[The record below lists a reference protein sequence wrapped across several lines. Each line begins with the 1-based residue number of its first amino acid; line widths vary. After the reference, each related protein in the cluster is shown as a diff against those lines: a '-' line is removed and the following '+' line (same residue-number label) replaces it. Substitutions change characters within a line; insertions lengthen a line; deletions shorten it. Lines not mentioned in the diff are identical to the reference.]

1 MLIRDVE
8 TFVVGNPPP
17 RHGGRYFIFVKL
29 TTDDEIDGIGEAYV
43 ATVGPHLVADMI
55 VDVAERHLVGHR
67 PFDVESFWRRA
78 YGSGYALRPDPTLC
92 GVMSALEMACW
103 DIVGKATGRPVYDLL
118 GGRVHEGLRSYTYLY
133 PEGGDAY
140 DTPHTADP
148 TSGEDAAPDL
158 YTDPDLAAEAA
169 ARAVEMGFTAVK
181 FDPAGPYTVYD
192 GRQPSLERLD
202 LSERYVR
209 AVREA
214 VGDRADL
221 LFGTHGQFT
230 PSGALRLARRIER
243 YDPLWFEEPVPT
255 DDLEGMARVAAGTTI
270 PVATGERLTTVTE
283 FAAVLRAGAASIL
296 QPDLG
301 RSGGILQG
309 KKIASL
315 GEVHQ
320 ALLAPHCY
328 CGPVVAAAN
337 IALAT
342 CSPNFLVLESIDR
355 WDGFHAELLE
365 TPIRWEDGMVVPSTE
380 PGLGVVLDEE
390 VARAHPYTGDELHL
404 TPEEDPMGFAEGL
417 AGPARSAGD
426 ESWWDRSR

>member
-1 MLIRDVE
+1 MRVAGVE

-17 RHGGRYFIFVKL
+17 RHGGRYFLFVQL
-29 TTDDEIDGIGEAYV
+29 TTDDGIVGVGEAYV
-43 ATVGPHLVADMI
+43 ATVGPHLVADML
-55 VDVAERHLVGHR
+55 VDVADRHLVGR
-67 PFDVESFWRRA
+67 SPFDVEAFWRRA

-92 GVMSALEMACW
+92 GVLSALEMACW
-103 DIVGKATGRPVYDLL
+103 DIIGKATGRPVYDLL

-140 DTPHTADP
+140 DPLDGP
-148 TSGEDAAPDL
+148 NL

-169 ARAVEMGFTAVK
+169 VRAVEMGFTAVK
-181 FDPAGPYTVYD
+181 FDPAGPYSVYD

-202 LSERYVR
+202 LSVRYTR
-209 AVREA
+209 AIREA

-230 PSGALRLARRIER
+230 PSGALRLARRLEA
-243 YDPLWFEEPVPT
+243 YDPLWFEEPVPP
-255 DDLEGMARVAAGTTI
+255 DDVEGMATVAAGTTI
-270 PVATGERLTTVTE
+270 PIATGERLTTVSE
-283 FAAVLRAGAASIL
+283 FAAVLRAGAAQVL

-309 KKIASL
+309 KKIASIA
-315 GEVHQ
+315 EVHH
-320 ALLAPHCY
+320 AVVAPHCY

-342 CSPNFLVLESIDR
+342 CTPNFLVLESIDT

-365 TPIRWEDGMVVPSTE
+365 TPIRWEEGNVVPSSE
-380 PGLGVVLDEE
+380 PGLGVVLNED
-390 VARAHPYTGDELHL
+390 VARSHPYEGDELHL
-404 TPEEDPMGFAEGL
+404 VPEPDPMPFSEGL
-417 AGPARSAGD
+417 
-426 ESWWDRSR
+426 E

>member
-1 MLIRDVE
+1 MRVAGVE

-17 RHGGRYFIFVKL
+17 RHGGRYFLFVQL
-29 TTDDEIDGIGEAYV
+29 TTDDGIVGVGEAYV
-43 ATVGPHLVADMI
+43 ATVGPHLVADML
-55 VDVAERHLVGHR
+55 VDVADRHLVGR
-67 PFDVESFWRRA
+67 SPFDVEAFWRRA

-92 GVMSALEMACW
+92 GVLSALEMACW
-103 DIVGKATGRPVYDLL
+103 DIIGKATGRPVYDLL

-140 DTPHTADP
+140 DPLDGP
-148 TSGEDAAPDL
+148 NLNS
-158 YTDPDLAAEAA
+158 DPDLAAEAA
-169 ARAVEMGFTAVK
+169 VRAGEMGFTAVK
-181 FDPAGPYTVYD
+181 FDPAGPYSVYD

-202 LSERYVR
+202 LSVRYTR
-209 AVREA
+209 ASREA

-230 PSGALRLARRIER
+230 PSGALRLARRLEA
-243 YDPLWFEEPVPT
+243 YDPLWFEEPVPP

-270 PVATGERLTTVTE
+270 PVATGERLTTVSE

-309 KKIASL
+309 KKLASV
-315 GEVHQ
+315 GEVHP
-320 ALLAPHCY
+320 ALLAPRCY

-342 CSPNFLVLESIDR
+342 SSPNFLILESIDR
-355 WDGFHAELLE
+355 WDGFHADLLQS
-365 TPIRWEDGMVVPSTE
+365 PIRWEDGMVIPSTE
-380 PGLGVVLDEE
+380 PGLGGVLDVD
-390 VARAHPYTGDELHL
+390 VARAHPYEGNELHL
-404 TPEEDPMGFAEGL
+404 TPENDPIPVREDL
-417 AGPARSAGD
+417 
-426 ESWWDRSR
+426 

>member
-1 MLIRDVE
+1 MKVTSIQ

-29 TTDDEIDGIGEAYV
+29 TTDGGVDGIGEAYV
-43 ATVGPHLVADMI
+43 ATVGPHLVADML
-55 VDVAERHLVGHR
+55 VDVAERHLIGHS

-92 GVMSALEMACW
+92 GVMSALEIACW
-103 DIVGKATGRPVYDLL
+103 DIIGKETGRPVYDLL
-118 GGRVHEGLRSYTYLY
+118 GGRVHEGLRTYTYLY
-133 PEGGDAY
+133 PEDDDAY
-140 DTPHTADP
+140 
-148 TSGEDAAPDL
+148 APKDGPNL
-158 YTDPDLAAEAA
+158 YTDPGMAAEAA
-169 ARAVEMGFTAVK
+169 VRAVDLGFTGVK
-181 FDPAGPYTVYD
+181 FDPAGPYSVFD

-202 LSERYVR
+202 LSERYTR
-209 AVREA
+209 AIREA
-214 VGDRADL
+214 VGNRADL

-230 PSGALRLARRIER
+230 PSGALRLARRLEA
-243 YDPLWFEEPVPT
+243 YDPLWFEEPVPP
-255 DDLEGMARVAAGTTI
+255 DDLDGMARVAAGTTI
-270 PVATGERLTTVTE
+270 PVATGERLTTVSE

-309 KKIASL
+309 KKIASI

-342 CSPNFLVLESIDR
+342 CSPNFLILESIDR
-355 WDGFHAELLE
+355 WDGFHADLLE
-365 TPIRWEDGMVVPSTE
+365 TPIRWEDGQVIPSTQ
-380 PGLGVVLDEE
+380 PGLGVVRKGEG
-390 VARAHPYTGDELHL
+390 ARAP
-404 TPEEDPMGFAEGL
+404 P
-417 AGPARSAGD
+417 
-426 ESWWDRSR
+426 

>member
-1 MLIRDVE
+1 MRVAGVE

-17 RHGGRYFIFVKL
+17 RHGGRYFLFVQL
-29 TTDDEIDGIGEAYV
+29 TTDDGIVGVGEAYV
-43 ATVGPHLVADMI
+43 ATVGPHLVADML
-55 VDVAERHLVGHR
+55 VDVADRHLVGR
-67 PFDVESFWRRA
+67 SPFDVEAFWRRA

-92 GVMSALEMACW
+92 GVLSALEIACW
-103 DIVGKATGRPVYDLL
+103 DIIGKATGRPVYDLL

-140 DTPHTADP
+140 DPLDGP
-148 TSGEDAAPDL
+148 NL

-169 ARAVEMGFTAVK
+169 VRAVEMGFTAVK
-181 FDPAGPYTVYD
+181 FAPAGPYSVYD

-202 LSERYVR
+202 LSVRYTR
-209 AVREA
+209 AIREA

-230 PSGALRLARRIER
+230 PSGALRLARRLEA
-243 YDPLWFEEPVPT
+243 YDPLWFEEPVPP

-270 PVATGERLTTVTE
+270 PVATGERLTTVSE

-309 KKIASL
+309 KKIASV

-342 CSPNFLVLESIDR
+342 CSPNFLILESIDR
-355 WDGFHAELLE
+355 WDGFHADLLQ
-365 TPIRWEDGMVVPSTE
+365 TPIRWEDGMVIPSTE
-380 PGLGVVLDEE
+380 PGLGVVLNVE
-390 VARAHPYTGDELHL
+390 VARAHPYEGNELHL
-404 TPEEDPMGFAEGL
+404 TPENDPIPVREDL
-417 AGPARSAGD
+417 
-426 ESWWDRSR
+426 

>member
-1 MLIRDVE
+1 MKLTGVE

-29 TTDDEIDGIGEAYV
+29 TTDDGIDGFGASYV
-43 ATVGPHLVADMI
+43 ATVGPHLVADML
-55 VDVAERHLVGHR
+55 VDVAERHLMGHR

-92 GVMSALEMACW
+92 GVLSALEIACW
-103 DIVGKATGRPVYDLL
+103 DIIGKATGRPVYDLL
-118 GGRVHEGLRSYTYLY
+118 GGRVHEGLRTYTYLY
-133 PEGGDAY
+133 PDDEDAY
-140 DTPHTADP
+140 
-148 TSGEDAAPDL
+148 APKDGPNL
-158 YTDPDLAAEAA
+158 YTDADLAAEAA
-169 ARAVEMGFTAVK
+169 VRAVEMGFTGIK
-181 FDPAGPYTVYD
+181 FDPAGPYSVFD

-202 LSERYVR
+202 LSERYTR
-209 AVREA
+209 TIREA
-214 VGDRADL
+214 VGSRADL

-230 PSGALRLARRIER
+230 PSGALRLARRLEA
-243 YDPLWFEEPVPT
+243 YDPLWFEEPVPP

-270 PVATGERLTTVTE
+270 PVATGERLTTVSE

-309 KKIASL
+309 KKIASI

-342 CSPNFLVLESIDR
+342 CTPNFLILESIDR

-365 TPIRWEDGMVVPSTE
+365 TPIRWEDGMVIPSTE
-380 PGLGVVLDEE
+380 PGLGVVLDVD
-390 VARAHPYTGDELHL
+390 VARANPYDGDELHL
-404 TPEEDPMGFAEGL
+404 APEEDPMPFSEGL
-417 AGPARSAGD
+417 
-426 ESWWDRSR
+426 

>member
-1 MLIRDVE
+1 MRVAGVE
-8 TFVVGNPPP
+8 TVGVGNPPP
-17 RHGGRYFIFVKL
+17 RHGGRYFLFVQL
-29 TTDDEIDGIGEAYV
+29 TTDDGIVGVGEAYV
-43 ATVGPHLVADMI
+43 ATVGPHLVADML
-55 VDVAERHLVGHR
+55 VDVADRHLVGR
-67 PFDVESFWRRA
+67 SPFDVEAFWRRA

-92 GVMSALEMACW
+92 GVLSALEIACW
-103 DIVGKATGRPVYDLL
+103 DIIGKATGRPVYDLL

-140 DTPHTADP
+140 DPLDGP
-148 TSGEDAAPDL
+148 NL

-169 ARAVEMGFTAVK
+169 VRAVEMGFTAVK
-181 FDPAGPYTVYD
+181 FDPAGPYSVYD

-202 LSERYVR
+202 LSVRYTR
-209 AVREA
+209 AIREA

-230 PSGALRLARRIER
+230 PSGALRLARRLEA
-243 YDPLWFEEPVPT
+243 YDPLWFEEPVPP

-270 PVATGERLTTVTE
+270 PVATGERLTTVSE

-309 KKIASL
+309 KKIASV

-342 CSPNFLVLESIDR
+342 CSPNFLILESIDR
-355 WDGFHAELLE
+355 WDGFHADLLQ
-365 TPIRWEDGMVVPSTE
+365 TPIRWEDGMVIPSTE
-380 PGLGVVLDEE
+380 PGLGVVLNVE
-390 VARAHPYTGDELHL
+390 VARAHPYEGNELHL
-404 TPEEDPMGFAEGL
+404 TPENDPIPVREDL
-417 AGPARSAGD
+417 
-426 ESWWDRSR
+426 

>member
-1 MLIRDVE
+1 MRVANVE

-17 RHGGRYFIFVKL
+17 RHGGRYFLFAQR
-29 TTDDEIDGIGEAYV
+29 TTVNGIVGVGEAYV
-43 ATVGPHLVADMI
+43 ATVGPHLVADML
-55 VDVAERHLVGHR
+55 VDVADRHLVGR
-67 PFDVESFWRRA
+67 SPFDVEAFWRRA

-92 GVMSALEMACW
+92 GVLSALEMACW
-103 DIVGKATGRPVYDLL
+103 DIIGKATGRPVYDLL

-140 DTPHTADP
+140 DPLDGP
-148 TSGEDAAPDL
+148 NL

-169 ARAVEMGFTAVK
+169 VRAVEMGFTAVK
-181 FDPAGPYTVYD
+181 FDPAGPYSVYD

-202 LSERYVR
+202 LSERYTR
-209 AVREA
+209 AIREA

-230 PSGALRLARRIER
+230 PSGALRLARRLEA
-243 YDPLWFEEPVPT
+243 YDPLWFEEPVPP

-270 PVATGERLTTVTE
+270 PVATGERLTTVSE

-309 KKIASL
+309 KKIASV

-342 CSPNFLVLESIDR
+342 CSPNFLILESIDR
-355 WDGFHAELLE
+355 WDGFHADLLQ
-365 TPIRWEDGMVVPSTE
+365 TPIRWEDGMVIPSTE
-380 PGLGVVLDEE
+380 PGLGVVLDVD
-390 VARAHPYTGDELHL
+390 VARAHPYEGNELHL
-404 TPEEDPMGFAEGL
+404 TPENDPIPVREDL
-417 AGPARSAGD
+417 
-426 ESWWDRSR
+426 

>member
-1 MLIRDVE
+1 MLISDVT

-29 TTDDEIDGIGEAYV
+29 TTDDGIDGIGEAYV
-43 ATVGPHLVADMI
+43 ATVGPHVVADMI
-55 VDVAERHLVGHR
+55 VDVAERHLVGRR
-67 PFDVESFWRRA
+67 PFDIELFWRRS
-78 YGSGYALRPDPTLC
+78 YGGGYSLRPDPTLC
-92 GVMSALEMACW
+92 GVISALEMACW
-103 DIVGKATGRPVYDLL
+103 DIIGKATGSPVYDLL

-133 PEGGDAY
+133 PENGDAY
-140 DTPHTADP
+140 GPAA
-148 TSGEDAAPDL
+148 GEPDQPDL
-158 YTDPDLAAEAA
+158 YTDPDLAAEMAL
-169 ARAVEMGFTAVK
+169 RAVEMGFTAVK
-181 FDPAGPYTVYD
+181 FDPAGPYTVFD

-202 LSERYVR
+202 LSERYTR
-209 AVREA
+209 AIREA

-230 PSGALRLARRIER
+230 PSGALRLARRLEA
-243 YDPLWFEEPVPT
+243 YDPLWFEEPVPP

-270 PVATGERLTTVTE
+270 PVATGERLTTVSE

-309 KKIASL
+309 KKIATL

-320 ALLAPHCY
+320 AVLAPHCY

-337 IALAT
+337 IALAA
-342 CSPNFLVLESIDR
+342 CSPNFLILESIDR
-355 WDGFHAELLE
+355 WDGFHADLLE
-365 TPIRWEDGMVVPSTE
+365 TPIRWEDGMVIPSTE

-390 VARAHPYTGDELHL
+390 VALAHPYDGDELHL
-404 TPEEDPMGFAEGL
+404 EAGGDPMPFAEGL
-417 AGPARSAGD
+417 TPDGLAA
-426 ESWWDRSR
+426 E

>member
-1 MLIRDVE
+1 MRVANVE

-17 RHGGRYFIFVKL
+17 RHGGRYFLFVQL
-29 TTDDEIDGIGEAYV
+29 TTDDGIVGVGEAYV
-43 ATVGPHLVADMI
+43 APVGPHLGADLLG
-55 VDVAERHLVGHR
+55 DGADRHLVGR
-67 PFDVESFWRRA
+67 SPFDVEAFWRRA

-92 GVMSALEMACW
+92 GVLSALEMACW
-103 DIVGKATGRPVYDLL
+103 DIIGKAAGRPVYDLL

-140 DTPHTADP
+140 DPLDGP
-148 TSGEDAAPDL
+148 NL

-169 ARAVEMGFTAVK
+169 VRAVEMGFTAVK
-181 FDPAGPYTVYD
+181 FDPAGPYSVYD

-202 LSERYVR
+202 LSERYTR
-209 AVREA
+209 AIREA

-230 PSGALRLARRIER
+230 PSGALRLARRLEA
-243 YDPLWFEEPVPT
+243 YDPLWFEEPVPP

-270 PVATGERLTTVTE
+270 PVATGERLTTVSE

-309 KKIASL
+309 KKIASV

-342 CSPNFLVLESIDR
+342 CSPNFLILESIDR
-355 WDGFHAELLE
+355 WDGFHADLLQS
-365 TPIRWEDGMVVPSTE
+365 PIRWEDGMVIPSTE
-380 PGLGVVLDEE
+380 PGLGVLLDVD
-390 VARAHPYTGDELHL
+390 VARAHPYEGNELHL
-404 TPEEDPMGFAEGL
+404 TPENDPIPVREDL
-417 AGPARSAGD
+417 
-426 ESWWDRSR
+426 

>member
-1 MLIRDVE
+1 MRVAGVE

-17 RHGGRYFIFVKL
+17 RHGGRYFLFVQL
-29 TTDDEIDGIGEAYV
+29 TTDDGIVGVGEAYV
-43 ATVGPHLVADMI
+43 ATVGPHLVADML
-55 VDVAERHLVGHR
+55 VDVADRHLVGR
-67 PFDVESFWRRA
+67 SPFDVEAFWRRA

-92 GVMSALEMACW
+92 GDLSALEMACW
-103 DIVGKATGRPVYDLL
+103 DIIGKATGRPVYDLL

-140 DTPHTADP
+140 DPLDGP
-148 TSGEDAAPDL
+148 NL

-169 ARAVEMGFTAVK
+169 VRAVEMGFTAVK
-181 FDPAGPYTVYD
+181 FDPAGPYSVYD
-192 GRQPSLERLD
+192 GRQPSLERLN
-202 LSERYVR
+202 LSVRYTR
-209 AVREA
+209 AIREA

-230 PSGALRLARRIER
+230 PSGALRLARRLEA
-243 YDPLWFEEPVPT
+243 YDPLWFEEPVPP

-270 PVATGERLTTVTE
+270 PVATGERLTTVSE

-309 KKIASL
+309 KKIASV

-342 CSPNFLVLESIDR
+342 CSPNFLILESIDR
-355 WDGFHAELLE
+355 WDGFHADLLQ
-365 TPIRWEDGMVVPSTE
+365 TPIRWEDGMVIPSTE
-380 PGLGVVLDEE
+380 PGLGVVLNVE
-390 VARAHPYTGDELHL
+390 VARAHPYEGNELHL
-404 TPEEDPMGFAEGL
+404 TPENDPIPVREDL
-417 AGPARSAGD
+417 
-426 ESWWDRSR
+426 

>member
-1 MLIRDVE
+1 MRVAGVE

-17 RHGGRYFIFVKL
+17 RHGGRYFLFVQL
-29 TTDDEIDGIGEAYV
+29 TTDDGIVGVGEAYV
-43 ATVGPHLVADMI
+43 ATVGPHLVADML
-55 VDVAERHLVGHR
+55 VDVADRHLVGR
-67 PFDVESFWRRA
+67 SPFDVEAFWRRA

-92 GVMSALEMACW
+92 GVLSALEMACW
-103 DIVGKATGRPVYDLL
+103 DIIGKATGRPVYDLL

-140 DTPHTADP
+140 DPLDGP
-148 TSGEDAAPDL
+148 NL

-169 ARAVEMGFTAVK
+169 VRAVEMGFTAVK
-181 FDPAGPYTVYD
+181 FDPAGPYSVYD

-202 LSERYVR
+202 LSVRYTR
-209 AVREA
+209 AIREA

-230 PSGALRLARRIER
+230 PSGALRLARRLEA
-243 YDPLWFEEPVPT
+243 YDPLWFEEPVPP

-270 PVATGERLTTVTE
+270 PVATGERLTTVSE

-309 KKIASL
+309 KKIASV

-342 CSPNFLVLESIDR
+342 CSPNFLILESIDR
-355 WDGFHAELLE
+355 WDGFHADLLQ
-365 TPIRWEDGMVVPSTE
+365 TPIRWEDGMVIPSTE
-380 PGLGVVLDEE
+380 PGLGVVLNVE
-390 VARAHPYTGDELHL
+390 VALAHPYEGNELHL
-404 TPEEDPMGFAEGL
+404 TPENDPIPVREDL
-417 AGPARSAGD
+417 
-426 ESWWDRSR
+426 

>member
-1 MLIRDVE
+1 MRVAGVE

-17 RHGGRYFIFVKL
+17 RHGGRYFLFVQL
-29 TTDDEIDGIGEAYV
+29 TTDDGIVGVGEAYV
-43 ATVGPHLVADMI
+43 ATVGPHLVADML
-55 VDVAERHLVGHR
+55 VDVADRHLVGR
-67 PFDVESFWRRA
+67 SPFDVEAFWRRA

-92 GVMSALEMACW
+92 GVLSALEIACW
-103 DIVGKATGRPVYDLL
+103 DIIGKATGRPVYDLL

-140 DTPHTADP
+140 DPLDGP
-148 TSGEDAAPDL
+148 NL

-169 ARAVEMGFTAVK
+169 VRAVEMGFTAVK
-181 FDPAGPYTVYD
+181 FDPAGPYSVYD
-192 GRQPSLERLD
+192 GRQPALERLD
-202 LSERYVR
+202 LSVRYTR
-209 AVREA
+209 AIREA

-230 PSGALRLARRIER
+230 PSGALRLARRLEA
-243 YDPLWFEEPVPT
+243 YDPLWFEEPVPP

-270 PVATGERLTTVTE
+270 PVATGERLTTVSE
-283 FAAVLRAGAASIL
+283 VAAVLRAGAASIL

-309 KKIASL
+309 KKIASV

-342 CSPNFLVLESIDR
+342 CSPNFLILESIDR
-355 WDGFHAELLE
+355 WDGFHADLLQ
-365 TPIRWEDGMVVPSTE
+365 TPIRWEDGMVIPSTE
-380 PGLGVVLDEE
+380 PGLGVVLNVE
-390 VARAHPYTGDELHL
+390 VARAHPYEGNELHL
-404 TPEEDPMGFAEGL
+404 TPENDPIPVREDL
-417 AGPARSAGD
+417 
-426 ESWWDRSR
+426 

>member
-1 MLIRDVE
+1 MRVAGVE

-17 RHGGRYFIFVKL
+17 RHGGRYFLFVQL
-29 TTDDEIDGIGEAYV
+29 TTDDGIVGVGEAYV
-43 ATVGPHLVADMI
+43 ATVGPHLVADML
-55 VDVAERHLVGHR
+55 VDVADRHLVGR
-67 PFDVESFWRRA
+67 SPFDVEAFWRRA

-92 GVMSALEMACW
+92 GVLSALEIACW
-103 DIVGKATGRPVYDLL
+103 DIIGKATGRPVYDLL

-140 DTPHTADP
+140 DPLDGP
-148 TSGEDAAPDL
+148 NL

-169 ARAVEMGFTAVK
+169 VRAVEMGFTAVK
-181 FDPAGPYTVYD
+181 FDPAGPYSVYD

-202 LSERYVR
+202 LSVRYTR
-209 AVREA
+209 AIREA

-230 PSGALRLARRIER
+230 PSGALRLARRLEA
-243 YDPLWFEEPVPT
+243 YDPLWFEEPVPP
-255 DDLEGMARVAAGTTI
+255 DDLEGMTRVAAGTSI
-270 PVATGERLTTVTE
+270 PVATGERLTTVSE

-309 KKIASL
+309 KKIASV

-342 CSPNFLVLESIDR
+342 CSPNFLILESIDR
-355 WDGFHAELLE
+355 WDGFHADLLQ
-365 TPIRWEDGMVVPSTE
+365 TPIRWEDGMVIPSTE
-380 PGLGVVLDEE
+380 PGLGVVLNVE
-390 VARAHPYTGDELHL
+390 VARAHPYEGNELHL
-404 TPEEDPMGFAEGL
+404 TPENDPIPVREDL
-417 AGPARSAGD
+417 
-426 ESWWDRSR
+426 